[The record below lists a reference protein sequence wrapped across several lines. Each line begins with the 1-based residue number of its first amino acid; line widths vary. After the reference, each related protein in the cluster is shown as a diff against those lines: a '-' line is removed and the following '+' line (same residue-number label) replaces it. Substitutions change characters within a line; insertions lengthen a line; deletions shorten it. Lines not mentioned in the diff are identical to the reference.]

1 MAYDT
6 KGSKVDGHSTEKKP
20 EWSCTSC
27 GKVFGKYKDLPEKSP
42 QDEKDQRRECDS
54 CGSNSFTNDPRA
66 VPDRGIQYDGPSVE
80 DL

>member
-6 KGSKVDGHSTEKKP
+6 KGSKVDGHSTEKKLD
-20 EWSCTSC
+20 WFCTSC
-27 GKVFGKYKDLPEKSP
+27 GNRFGRYRNIPAKNDKED
-42 QDEKDQRRECDS
+42 DQRRECGD